1 MKLSARFFFLVLAL
15 SFAAAPVNATFPGQN
30 GKIVFVGN
38 QSGTWQLYTIN
49 PDGSGITQITNL
61 PATEWDLWLPAF
73 SPDGRRILFS
83 HDTPEKPCQTDT
95 VPPEGCVDLYVI
107 NADGKG
113 LVRLTNDGLS
123 WFGKWSPDGSRIVLN
138 HRLTS
143 TNEDT
148 LTTMRSDGT
157 GEGAP
162 LTSEFWESGG
172 GIYTPDGK
180 HIVFPSQNGGFV
192 SATWIMDADG
202 TNQKRLTRAPLEGY
216 PVDVSPDGRHIL
228 LASSGNTS
236 LPSSLFVMDLDGKDI
251 RELTY
256 IGTDSDFFSSYSP
269 DGKKIVFISRPLSS
283 DNSLDLFTMNA
294 DGSDVKRIVSGIA
307 VGACPDGNCIDPSW
321 GSKPKQ

>member
-1 MKLSARFFFLVLAL
+1 MRTSTTLILATILAL
-15 SFAAAPVNATFPGQN
+15 LFSAVPASATFPGEN

-49 PDGSGITQITNL
+49 ADGTGITQITNL
-61 PATEWDLWLPAF
+61 PPTQWELWLPTF

-83 HDTPEKPCQTDT
+83 HDTPEKPCQTN
-95 VPPEGCVDLYVI
+95 PPEGCIDLYVI
-107 NADGKG
+107 NADGTG

-138 HRLTS
+138 HVLTS
-143 TNEDT
+143 TNVNIV
-148 LTTMRSDGT
+148 TTMPSDGA
-157 GEGAP
+157 GKGMA
-162 LTSEFWESGG
+162 LTSEFWDSGG
-172 GIYTPDGK
+172 AIYTPNGT
-180 HIVFPSQNGGFV
+180 HIVFYSQNGGFV
-192 SATWIMDADG
+192 STTWIMDADA
-202 TNQKRLTRAPLEGY
+202 TNQKRLTPAPLEGY

-228 LASSGNTS
+228 LASGGNTPY
-236 LPSSLFVMDLDGKDI
+236 PSSLFVMDTDGKDI
-251 RELTY
+251 RKLTY

-321 GSKPKQ
+321 GSKPKD